1 MPERP
6 IRIDTFGLV
15 LIGALASGLP
25 VAAFPVPGPLDVIGE
40 SGAGILDEDL
50 DRAAR
55 AALAIPAEHC
65 RAHALRFSWAESARQ
80 FLDNLMPI
88 GGVYSPSSAAA

>member
-15 LIGALASGLP
+15 LIEALASDLP

-50 DRAAR
+50 GRAAR
-55 AALAIPAEHC
+55 AALAIPPEHC

-80 FLDNLMPI
+80 FLDNLVPI
-88 GGVYSPSSAAA
+88 GGSYSPSSAAA